1 MKINTSEQCPA
12 CQGTGKVTPQVLVTD
27 LIERDLKFILE
38 SGAKGKLTLKAHPF
52 VHAFL
57 KKGLPN
63 SQMRWYGK
71 YYRWIG
77 LKPDNSYQVSEYKF
91 FNDTDDE
98 IRLN

>member
-1 MKINTSEQCPA
+1 M
-12 CQGTGKVTPQVLVTD
+12 TPQVLVTD
-27 LIERDLKFILE
+27 LIERDLKFILD
-38 SGAKGKLTLKAHPF
+38 SGAKGKLTLKTHPF

-63 SQMRWYGK
+63 AQMRWYGK
-71 YYRWIG
+71 YYKWIA
-77 LKPDNSYQVSEYKF
+77 LKFDNSYQVSEYKF